1 LIARAIHDG
10 SDRSDRP
17 LIKVNCAAVPSEL
30 FDSEFFG
37 HVKGAFT
44 GAINDRAGRFELADG
59 GTIFLDEVAE
69 IPLNLQS
76 KLLRALQ
83 EGQYERVGDEKTRH
97 VNVRLI
103 AATNRD
109 LKAEVENKNFREDL
123 YFRLNVF
130 PVEAVPLRAR
140 LEDVALLTAHFINRI
155 NKKLNR
161 PEPKLTNAN
170 IKQLQSYR
178 WPGNIRELQN
188 VIERAIITS
197 KGSRMQFEL
206 PGSRSENMPLELPDE
221 QSAQLPY
228 TESERIARDRENIA
242 LALKISGNKISGEN
256 GAAEILGIK
265 PTTLASRIKNMNI
278 KA

>member
-1 LIARAIHDG
+1 M
-10 SDRSDRP
+10 
-17 LIKVNCAAVPSEL
+17 
-30 FDSEFFG
+30 
-37 HVKGAFT
+37 
-44 GAINDRAGRFELADG
+44 
-59 GTIFLDEVAE
+59 
-69 IPLNLQS
+69 
-76 KLLRALQ
+76 
-83 EGQYERVGDEKTRH
+83 
-97 VNVRLI
+97 
-103 AATNRD
+103 
-109 LKAEVENKNFREDL
+109 KAEVENRKFREDL

-140 LEDVALLTAHFINRI
+140 LEDVALLTVHFINRI
-155 NKKLNR
+155 CEKLNR

-206 PGSRSENMPLELPDE
+206 PGSKPKNMPLELPDE

-228 TESERIARDRENIA
+228 TENERIARDRENIA